1 MPTIRGTNRNDN
13 LLGTS
18 VNDSIYAVG
27 GDDIV
32 DAGAGHDYVDLGDG
46 NDTGYGRSGNDH
58 IIAGNGNDVVYGNGG
73 SDTLLGGR
81 GNDDLDGG
89 YETDTITGT
98 DTITFRYD
106 STTDASG
113 VGGSPTEAVSV
124 IFTFDSN
131 LANGTGSV
139 DPSPTN
145 GSYGP
150 WSGTLRVGTDVV
162 SLTGGTIEVFND
174 AGTDTFEDGYDFRW
188 SSGEGSSDTL
198 FGSNL
203 SFFRILL
210 VDTDHD
216 MFSSVNLPND
226 PSFATK
232 SDFIQDDYFLTNG
245 QSFGKS
251 EFPGSSARSFTL
263 TDEPEKLYGEAG
275 NDRLVTY
282 NGNDYLNG
290 GADQDTLNSGGG
302 NDSLYGEAGK
312 DSLHGEDGDDYLNG
326 GLGQDS
332 LYGGAGKDTFDFD
345 SAKESKAGTQ
355 DIISDFSGS
364 KGGDGDVIDLSA
376 LNISSVGSLSYNN
389 GMLAANAPGGN
400 HIEIFLQGN
409 PPLDLSVDV
418 IL

>member
-1 MPTIRGTNRNDN
+1 MPKIKGTNRNDN
-13 LLGTS
+13 LNGTS
-18 VNDSIYAVG
+18 VDDSIYALG

-32 DAGAGHDYVDLGDG
+32 NAGAGNDYVELGDG
-46 NDTGYGRSGNDH
+46 NDTG
-58 IIAGNGNDVVYGNGG
+58 YGNGG

-81 GNDDLDGG
+81 GNDELDGG
-89 YETDTITGT
+89 HET

-106 STTDASG
+106 STTNASG

-131 LANGTGSV
+131 LANGTGSF
-139 DPSPTN
+139 DPSPTS

-150 WSGTLRVGTDVV
+150 WSGTLMVGTDVV

-174 AGTDTFEDGYDFRW
+174 AGTDTSEDGYDFRW
-188 SSGEGSSDTL
+188 DSARGESSGIL
-198 FGSNL
+198 FGSTL

-245 QSFGKS
+245 QSFGQS
-251 EFPGSSARSFTL
+251 EGPGTSARSFTF
-263 TDEPEKLYGEAG
+263 TGDSAIPDPEKLYGEAG
-275 NDRLVTY
+275 NDHLVTY
-282 NGNDYLNG
+282 KGNDYLNG
-290 GADQDTLNSGGG
+290 GADQDRLEAGSG
-302 NDSLYGEAGK
+302 NDSLYGEAGN
-312 DSLHGEDGDDYLNG
+312 DFLHGQDGDDYLNG

-345 SAKESKAGTQ
+345 SAKESIARTP
-355 DIISDFSGS
+355 DIIRDFSGS
-364 KGGDGDVIDLSA
+364 QGGDGDVIDLAA
-376 LNISSVGSLSYNN
+376 LNISSVASLSYNN
-389 GMLAANAPGGN
+389 SVLAANAPGGN
-400 HIEIFLQGN
+400 HIEIFLEGN
-409 PPLDLSVDV
+409 PPVDLSVDV